1 MKKVLNAQFCL
12 HSGLVCLF
20 GLCVQM
26 LFAQGIPALNSGRVV
41 RLDSLYS
48 EALQEYRRVDVW
60 LPENY
65 NAQQRYP
72 VLYMHDGQML
82 FDPNTTWNKQSWEVD
97 SVAGALIAA
106 GKLRPFIVVAVWN
119 GGKSRHVDYFP
130 QKPAESLSKVQRD
143 SMYRSVRNSGAA
155 VFQNMQVRSDAYLR
169 FLVRE
174 LKPLIDERF
183 ATLPDQPN
191 TFIAG
196 SSMGGLIS
204 MYAICEYPEIFGG
217 AACLS
222 THWPGIFTV
231 ENNPIPAAFMSYLR
245 WHLPD
250 PRSHKLYFDYGTA
263 TLDALYPPLQQQADA
278 IIKARGYR
286 RNSWQ
291 TRAFPGAAHT
301 EAAWKKRLHL
311 PLMFLLKP

>member
-1 MKKVLNAQFCL
+1 MRIYFTCL
-12 HSGLVCLF
+12 L
-20 GLCVQM
+20 
-26 LFAQGIPALNSGRVV
+26 LFALIDAHAQGLPALNSGTIE

-48 EALQEYRRVDVW
+48 AALQEYRRVDVW
-60 LPENY
+60 LPQGY
-65 NAQQRYP
+65 SPQQRYP

-106 GKLRPFIVVAVWN
+106 GKVRPFIVVAIWN
-119 GGKSRHVDYFP
+119 GGKTRHADYFP
-130 QKPAESLSKVQRD
+130 QKPAESLSKTQRD
-143 SMYRSVRNSGAA
+143 SIYHSVRNNGAA
-155 VFQNMQVRSDAYLR
+155 VFQGMQVRSDDYLR
-169 FLVRE
+169 FVVRE

-231 ENNPIPAAFMSYLR
+231 ENNPIPAAFMHYMR

-263 TLDALYPPLQQQADA
+263 TLDALYPPLQAQADA
-278 IIKARGYR
+278 ILKQCGYGKK
-286 RNSWQ
+286 NWI
-291 TRAFPGAAHT
+291 TKAFPGAAHT
-301 EAAWKKRLHL
+301 EQAWKSRLHL
-311 PLMFLLKP
+311 PLVFLLKR